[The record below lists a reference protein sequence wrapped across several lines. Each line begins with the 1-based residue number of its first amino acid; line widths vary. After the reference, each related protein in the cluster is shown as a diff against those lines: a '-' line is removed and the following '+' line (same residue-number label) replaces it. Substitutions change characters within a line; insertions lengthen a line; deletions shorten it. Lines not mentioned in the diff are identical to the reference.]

1 MKTLYRVYGDEVVE
15 AESPEELVTFL
26 ANTSKMPVDAQGFR
40 ERAAYYLDGLWGK
53 QVRTDTDEAFVED
66 MLAIGRYEIV
76 STH

>member
-1 MKTLYRVYGDEVVE
+1 MKTLYRVHGDEVVE
-15 AESPEELVTFL
+15 AESAEQLITFL

-66 MLAIGRYEIV
+66 MLDIGQYEVV
-76 STH
+76 SKH